1 MALTPKQR
9 QANRRSEMMKQGK
22 KQLGLGFVDE
32 SLHEPIKRVVAQLE
46 SGEVALTKNGEI
58 ARPIRDHREEEKLR
72 NECAKAQAEIERLK
86 SELGKANTAFNVQK
100 RNAKESL
107 EELNNAIKSGDKWKR
122 EAEKLRSELVRFE
135 SVFLGFYRKK

>member
-1 MALTPKQR
+1 
-9 QANRRSEMMKQGK
+9 
-22 KQLGLGFVDE
+22 LGFVNE